1 MSVSAIGA
9 ALVNASQ
16 RIASGGGGGSSSNS
30 VASAAEEASESPTQ
44 TAAEARKGDPVA
56 KRKLAQLQA
65 KQLQEQQAQAP
76 KPSEPGKGE
85 ALDQHG

>member
-16 RIASGGGGGSSSNS
+16 RIASGGGSSSATTVS
-30 VASAAEEASESPTQ
+30 SAAQEATESAAQ
-44 TAAEARKGDPVA
+44 TAKEAQHGDPIA
-56 KRKLAQLQA
+56 KKRLVQLQA
-65 KQLQEQQAQAP
+65 KQLQEQQAEQP

-85 ALDQHG
+85 SVDTHG